1 MQPIQKPQRPKINHK
16 LLVMQVMH
24 LSRTIKE
31 VITTMNSRRFRE
43 LKSEE
48 EPIGKNMAPKDLRWN
63 RDRENVGEEVLEW
76 MSVLGCECDRC
87 GEAVVLLMDARVQSW
102 GVQQS
107 VGVVE

>member
-1 MQPIQKPQRPKINHK
+1 
-16 LLVMQVMH
+16 MQVMH
-24 LSRTIKE
+24 LSRTIEE
-31 VITTMNSRRFRE
+31 VIATVNRRRFGE
-43 LKSEE
+43 LKGEK
-48 EPIGKNMAPKDLRWN
+48 EPIGTNMAPKNLRWN

-87 GEAVVLLMDARVQSW
+87 GEAVVLLMDASVQSW